1 MKRLAPVSLVM
12 VAMLSGCALVLPKE
26 TRYLRSAEGRAGQ
39 GEVIQN
45 LGMPLMKTRGFH
57 GKEMWIYQFREQ
69 DPGNRWTSTGLWCDE
84 YVLTFDDQ
92 SILRSWTH
100 KSQFHGGELMP
111 DYCVSGG
118 GQGADRSD
126 IEYRLAVTKSD

>member
-1 MKRLAPVSLVM
+1 M

-26 TRYLRSAEGRAGQ
+26 TRYLLSAEGRAGQ
-39 GEVIQN
+39 DEVVQHF
-45 LGMPLMKTRGFH
+45 GKPFMKTQGSQ
-57 GKEMWIYQFREQ
+57 GNEMWIYQFREQ

-84 YVLTFDDQ
+84 YVLTFDKQ
-92 SILRSWTH
+92 SILRRWTH

-118 GQGADRSD
+118 VKAPTAATSKTGFQ
-126 IEYRLAVTKSD
+126 